1 MEKEIEIPFG
11 TSIDEAVEILLKKK
25 EEGEKVFCVFNRHT
39 LHSEDVTLDSAYL
52 EVLGYTK
59 AEYDNIMKRR
69 REEYL
74 RSEKIAKSRKAGY
87 ERRAKENRTEDKPIT
102 ILDVIEGLRF
112 IAENQD
118 LDQEALFEGLIAMGC
133 DFSLEDIKKQYPNTA
148 NLYEG
153 MKKGLVAAGATVIVN
168 SRDSEFGREYNS
180 DWFLSSDNES
190 SIYNYIRITT
200 GDSNYTKEYV
210 DSLKDEMKL

>member
-25 EEGEKVFCVFNRHT
+25 AEGEKVFCVFNRHT

-87 ERRAKENRTEDKPIT
+87 ERRAKENRTH
-102 ILDVIEGLRF
+102 
-112 IAENQD
+112 
-118 LDQEALFEGLIAMGC
+118 
-133 DFSLEDIKKQYPNTA
+133 IKT
-148 NLYEG
+148 L
-153 MKKGLVAAGATVIVN
+153 
-168 SRDSEFGREYNS
+168 
-180 DWFLSSDNES
+180 
-190 SIYNYIRITT
+190 
-200 GDSNYTKEYV
+200 
-210 DSLKDEMKL
+210 